1 MANDCIN
8 LKKNV
13 KIASWMP
20 GSSKK
25 KSKIQ
30 DVLDSILKICY
41 PYMSQGFGWT
51 DFQTDLTSD
60 DATID
65 VKLHPEYIPEGAED
79 KVAITVGKAAGRKSA
94 LISVW
99 KEGSHVH
106 IDQINCWVSSPSMK
120 IGSASE
126 IPVTILMKM
135 TRLVISSTEV
145 GGGWLGQYEIAGE
158 RNGAPYYRQTG
169 DDEDPH
175 Y

>member
-1 MANDCIN
+1 
-8 LKKNV
+8 
-13 KIASWMP
+13 MP

-99 KEGSHVH
+99 KEE
-106 IDQINCWVSSPSMK
+106 D
-120 IGSASE
+120 A
-126 IPVTILMKM
+126 
-135 TRLVISSTEV
+135 TE
-145 GGGWLGQYEIAGE
+145 
-158 RNGAPYYRQTG
+158 GA
-169 DDEDPH
+169 H
-175 Y
+175 CC